1 MWARVASFEGTDVE
15 RMRAEAGRRP
25 PDELIPAG
33 LRGVLSLAD
42 AEGKRQLFITFFG
55 SREEIEAAEPIFE
68 RMGDEMPEEIRGRRM
83 SVDYYEV
90 PAGIVALAGELR

>member
-15 RMRAEAGRRP
+15 RLREQSGGRP

-42 AEGKRQLFITFFG
+42 AEGKRQLFITLFD
-55 SREEIEAAEPIFE
+55 SRDQIEAAEPIFE
-68 RMGDEMPEEIRGRRM
+68 RMGDQIPEDVRGRRV

-90 PAGIVALAGELR
+90 PAGILALTGELR